1 MALIGCARGI
11 FSYRIAF
18 PFCYGYSRYMRE
30 DYAKHVKPE
39 GREDEIAVAR
49 ERAADQRKVRL
60 RLEALQSGEV
70 LPECEHCGSDF
81 VGRSDARFCSTQC
94 RVAAHRARKKAEGQE
109 TAAEKQAK
117 EDARLQGHLLDML
130 EKYREDTK
138 FIGLLARMGKL
149 TPQTR
154 KKILIWLKYAIEDIE
169 NAE

>member
-1 MALIGCARGI
+1 
-11 FSYRIAF
+11 
-18 PFCYGYSRYMRE
+18 MRE